1 MNGAS
6 VSGFRLSHP
15 LEIVLYEPKI
25 IKQLQTENEG
35 LKDQYKAKEQELYRM
50 GLYAGLSFQYLDTL
64 KEAKEVLDMNGLD
77 SSFIKIR

>member
-1 MNGAS
+1 M
-6 VSGFRLSHP
+6 VSGCRRSPP

-25 IKQLQTENEG
+25 INQLKTEIEG

-50 GLYAGLSFQYLDTL
+50 GLYAGLSFQYLDML

-77 SSFIKIR
+77 SSFIKLR